1 MTIKEYI
8 TMYYPIKEK
17 IVAMNTDVVKRVEE
31 ADDLPYDKIGLN
43 EFGKLCKLVIIS
55 EDDGAGREYCL
66 PVLEV
71 LSLDREALIKS
82 GEEDLLNVYDNLI
95 DEVEICE
102 INLVDLSELVNSYKK
117 EKARLEAIN
126 KGVSS
131 IC

>member
-1 MTIKEYI
+1 M
-8 TMYYPIKEK
+8 
-17 IVAMNTDVVKRVEE
+17 
-31 ADDLPYDKIGLN
+31 
-43 EFGKLCKLVIIS
+43 
-55 EDDGAGREYCL
+55 
-66 PVLEV
+66 
-71 LSLDREALIKS
+71 
-82 GEEDLLNVYDNLI
+82 